1 MKPDNQHLHQL
12 LFSYYKK
19 KFTIL
24 NKYYSNILSSMSI
37 NIFNLLIINLAST
50 NPNLTILQIKLIFFA
65 VIIYFLTYFYLSKNL
80 KFNLKE

>member
-19 KFTIL
+19 FNSL
-24 NKYYSNILSSMSI
+24 NKYYANILSSMSI

-50 NPNLTILQIKLIFFA
+50 NPNLTTLQIKLIFCSNNL
-65 VIIYFLTYFYLSKNL
+65 FLTYFCLSKNL
-80 KFNLKE
+80 KQE